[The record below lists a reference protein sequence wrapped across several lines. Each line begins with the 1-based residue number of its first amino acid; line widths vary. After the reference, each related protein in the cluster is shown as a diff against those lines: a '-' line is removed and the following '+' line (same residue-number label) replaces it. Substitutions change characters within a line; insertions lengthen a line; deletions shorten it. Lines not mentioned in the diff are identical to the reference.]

1 MRLRAH
7 AREALRAQ
15 GQPRGTP
22 HALGVRPGP
31 TPCKAAAPRRR
42 GAMGLA
48 SLTLQGQPVSG
59 SSLSEAHML
68 CSSSINITSSA
79 MPMPKRLVTSA
90 RSATA
95 YNACTSVEV
104 VSS

>member
-31 TPCKAAAPRRR
+31 TPCKAAAPRTAWRHGARIPDASGATGERIVALR
-42 GAMGLA
+42 GPHAV
-48 SLTLQGQPVSG
+48 Q
-59 SSLSEAHML
+59 
-68 CSSSINITSSA
+68 
-79 MPMPKRLVTSA
+79 LVH
-90 RSATA
+90 
-95 YNACTSVEV
+95 
-104 VSS
+104 